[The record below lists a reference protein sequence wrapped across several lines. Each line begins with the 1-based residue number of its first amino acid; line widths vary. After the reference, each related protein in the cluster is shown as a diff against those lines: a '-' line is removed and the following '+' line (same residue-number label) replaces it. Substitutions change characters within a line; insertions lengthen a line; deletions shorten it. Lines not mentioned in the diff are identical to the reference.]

1 MPRPVTGPSP
11 AIAHYAPVVV
21 MSLAALLAAPL
32 LVDAAVH
39 GGWGT
44 AILLVLLV
52 VAAAA
57 LIAHALARPTYAV
70 HLLTAA
76 VVLLVGYGAV
86 FTQWGVVPAPT
97 GSVVATLTVA
107 LGLAAAFL
115 GWERRVAAGRLLVVL
130 AGAAVFDRLLFGY
143 LHPHTDAGGLALLGP
158 AGAAAVAAL
167 LAGAVLLLS
176 SGGAALRPAPRTA

>member
-1 MPRPVTGPSP
+1 MPRPVTGSSP
-11 AIAHYAPVVV
+11 AVAHYAPVVL
-21 MSLAALLAAPL
+21 MSLAAVVTAPL
-32 LVDAAVH
+32 LVVAAVH

-44 AILLVLLV
+44 AALLVVLV

-57 LIAHALARPTYAV
+57 VVSHALARPAYSV

-86 FTQWGVVPAPT
+86 FTQWGVVPAAT

-115 GWERRVAAGRLLVVL
+115 GWERRVAAGRLLTVL
-130 AGAAVFDRLLFGY
+130 AGVAVFDRLLFAY
-143 LHPHTDAGGLALLGP
+143 MHPGTDAGGLALLGP

-167 LAGAVLLLS
+167 LAGAVLLS
-176 SGGAALRPAPRTA
+176 SGEAALRPDPRTA

>member
-1 MPRPVTGPSP
+1 MPRPVTGSSP
-11 AIAHYAPVVV
+11 AVTHYAPVVL
-21 MSLAALLAAPL
+21 MSLAALLTAPL
-32 LVDAAVH
+32 LVVAAVH

-44 AILLVLLV
+44 AALVVMLV

-57 LIAHALARPTYAV
+57 LVAHALARPAYSV
-70 HLLTAA
+70 HVLTAA

-86 FTQWGVVPAPT
+86 FTQWGVVPAAT

-115 GWERRVAAGRLLVVL
+115 GRQRRVAAGRLLVVL
-130 AGAAVFDRLLFGY
+130 AGVPVFDRLLFGY
-143 LHPHTDAGGLALLGP
+143 LHPRTDAGGLALLGP

-167 LAGAVLLLS
+167 LAGAVLLLAS
-176 SGGAALRPAPRTA
+176 DEAALRPAPRTA